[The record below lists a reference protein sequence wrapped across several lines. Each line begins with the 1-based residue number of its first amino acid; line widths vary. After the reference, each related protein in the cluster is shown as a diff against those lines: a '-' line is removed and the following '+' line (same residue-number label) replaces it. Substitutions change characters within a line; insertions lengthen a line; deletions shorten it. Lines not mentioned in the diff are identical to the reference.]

1 MEPDNEM
8 LGGESWDCFAEE
20 SEARP
25 DQAYEEYVSEGIHE
39 AHYTTQA
46 CVVEAVID

>member
-8 LGGESWDCFAEE
+8 LGGESWGGFAEE
-20 SEARP
+20 PEASP

-39 AHYTTQA
+39 AYYTAQA